1 MKETKMSALPK
12 DHIVPEV
19 VIDHINDIF
28 GKPDDFKVEPAV
40 TEAANEDQPT
50 NGKTNW
56 FWSWTQSSYEAW
68 DQSGKFDKI

>member
-1 MKETKMSALPK
+1 MIWCQFGTTKAFLFVFPT
-12 DHIVPEV
+12 IT
-19 VIDHINDIF
+19 
-28 GKPDDFKVEPAV
+28 AV